1 MIDMIMEDDQGRCA
15 GAGSRDDAE
24 LDEYVDSEDADAAAE
39 EAVAK
44 YWDEGEGE
52 GDAGVVDAVDPGA
65 IEDPENAQDFGGAL
79 TDPDLQGELEWLQE
93 QDA

>member
-1 MIDMIMEDDQGRCA
+1 MEDDKGRCA

-24 LDEYVDSEDADAAAE
+24 LDEYVDSEDADAAAD
-39 EAVAK
+39 EAVAE
-44 YWDEGEGE
+44 YWDEGE
-52 GDAGVVDAVDPGA
+52 GDAGVAGAADPGT